1 MVLKFIQLKN
11 WSTSPTRDID
21 CQTNIHCILHS
32 HIDQLTHQIPLWLL
46 VQNPNLCKWIHPH
59 IEVPIIEVV
68 GVKFNL
74 EDCIFIPN
82 LSFYR
87 WLLGIVSRDR
97 LLIMLQQVRLI
108 WFMVYVE
115 VIDNFI
121 VEKSIVGVGC

>member
-11 WSTSPTRDID
+11 WSTSPIHDID
-21 CQTNIHCILHS
+21 CPTNIHYRLHS
-32 HIDQLTHQIPLWLL
+32 HIDLLTHQTPLWLL
-46 VQNPNLCKWIHPH
+46 VQNPNLYKWTHLH

-68 GVKFNL
+68 VVLFNL

-82 LSFYR
+82 LLFYR
-87 WLLGIVSRDR
+87 WLLGIVFRDR
-97 LLIMLQQVRLI
+97 LLIMLQQARLI

-121 VEKSIVGVGC
+121 VEKSIIGVDC